1 MPDESPIDRIYK
13 ELGVAIN
20 ALQASGE
27 ISAQVVIEDHA
38 RKALLLSVA
47 SHFEHRLT
55 GYLKQLCMMAKN
67 SLLTEFAVNKAVSRQ
82 YHALFQWKDKNM
94 NSFFGLFGSE
104 FKQRMTASVKTDL
117 QLDKAIKAFLEL
129 GNLRN
134 QLVHQ
139 DYATFPLDKTSDE
152 IYQLYLEALYFV
164 DAFPGCLD
172 EFIIQDDEPVSSA
185 AVGCASETTQ
195 QQDPVV
201 GSNSD

>member
-27 ISAQVVIEDHA
+27 ISAQIVIEDHA

-55 GYLKQLCMMAKN
+55 GCLKQLCMMAKN
-67 SLLTEFAVNKAVSRQ
+67 PLLTEFAINKAVSRQ
-82 YHALFQWKDKNM
+82 YHALFQWKEKNL

-104 FKQRMTASVKTDL
+104 FRQRMTASVKTDL
-117 QLDKAIKAFLEL
+117 KLDQSIKAFLEL

-139 DYATFPLDKTSDE
+139 DYATFPLEKTSDE
-152 IYQLYLEALYFV
+152 IYQLYLDALYFV
-164 DAFPGCLD
+164 EAFPERLD
-172 EFIIQDDEPVSSA
+172 EFIIQDGERVSSQDA
-185 AVGCASETTQ
+185 DFTAETTQ
-195 QQDPVV
+195 QQDLSV
-201 GSNSD
+201 GSNSY

>member
-55 GYLKQLCMMAKN
+55 GCLKQLCRMAKN
-67 SLLTEFAVNKAVSRQ
+67 PLLTEFAINKAVSRQ
-82 YHALFQWKDKNM
+82 YHALFQWKEKNL

-104 FKQRMTASVKTDL
+104 FRQRMTASVKTDL
-117 QLDKAIKAFLEL
+117 KLDQSIKAFLEL

-134 QLVHQ
+134 LLVHQ
-139 DYATFPLDKTSDE
+139 DYATFPLEKTSDE
-152 IYQLYLEALYFV
+152 IYQLYLDALYFV
-164 DAFPGCLD
+164 EAFPERLN
-172 EFIIQDDEPVSSA
+172 EFIIQDGERASSQVA
-185 AVGCASETTQ
+185 GYTAETTQ
-195 QQDPVV
+195 QQDPAD
-201 GSNSD
+201 GCNSD

>member
-1 MPDESPIDRIYK
+1 MSDESPIDRIYQ

-55 GYLKQLCMMAKN
+55 GYLKQLCRMAKN
-67 SLLTEFAVNKAVSRQ
+67 PLLTEFAVNKAVSRQ
-82 YHALFQWKDKNM
+82 YHALFQWKEKNL

-104 FKQRMTASVKTDL
+104 FKQRMTTSVKNDL

-139 DYATFPLDKTSDE
+139 DYATFPLEKTSNE
-152 IYQLYLEALYFV
+152 IYQLYLDALYFV
-164 DAFPGCLD
+164 DTFPEYLD
-172 EFIIQDDEPVSSA
+172 EFIIKDYEPASSRA
-185 AVGCASETTQ
+185 AGCATQSTQ
-195 QQDPVV
+195 QQDPAV